1 MSNKTI
7 NDLKHIYISRTSSDN
22 AKYKWDANGR
32 FYEYKFSSASP
43 NTNITL
49 TYTLSEK
56 TLLKPEEVSKTNLV
70 STVEEAVEEY
80 IQDNYDSSTVEDYGY
95 YLYEA
100 IQEKAYE
107 FASNAVE
114 QIKEEYII
122 NDEEAIVDAIID
134 EIGFDS
140 LYEMAESVSDVPMSF
155 EDHLAEVGMS
165 IRDFI

>member
-1 MSNKTI
+1 MKMTTDDVKS
-7 NDLKHIYISRTSSDN
+7 IYLTSSSTDYSAYNWN
-22 AKYKWDANGR
+22 AIGKT
-32 FYEYKFSSASP
+32 YEYRFTGLSP
-43 NTNITL
+43 STNITL
-49 TYTLSEK
+49 SYNFIDKS
-56 TLLKPEEVSKTNLV
+56 LLKPEEISKTNLV

-80 IQDNYDSSTVEDYGY
+80 IQDNYDSSTVEDYGH

-122 NDEEAIVDAIID
+122 SDEEAIVDAIID